1 MAEDN
6 KENPFKVFESLG
18 KEILSGLLDNV
29 EKKYLNLSGTEKEKF
44 YGAKPADKLRVLE
57 ASVRKKRDEA
67 GRILVETLFSKEKE
81 STSAEVLPEI
91 KAGPD
96 ESAEFT
102 DPLKLCPR
110 EEFQRLCKEKAGE
123 IYPIKE
129 RKNRTRL
136 ALIIC
141 NIEFKKLSRRNGA
154 EVDIEGMKRLLEG
167 LGYSVD
173 VKKQLTATEMQS
185 VLQEFAARPEHKSS
199 DSTFLVFMS
208 HGFLEGICGTM
219 HSEEQPDMLSYDTIF
234 QIFNNNNCQSLKDKP
249 KIIIVQAC
257 RGEKKGISWHKDS
270 LSVSADSSSQS
281 SENLEE
287 ETIHNAHM
295 EKDFIAFWASTPHN
309 LSWRDETQG
318 SPFITRLI
326 TCLQKYSW
334 CYHLEEVFQ
343 KVQQSFEKP
352 SIKTQMPTIERVTL
366 TRDFYLFP
374 GN

>member
-1 MAEDN
+1 MW
-6 KENPFKVFESLG
+6 
-18 KEILSGLLDNV
+18 
-29 EKKYLNLSGTEKEKF
+29 
-44 YGAKPADKLRVLE
+44 
-57 ASVRKKRDEA
+57 
-67 GRILVETLFSKEKE
+67 
-81 STSAEVLPEI
+81 
-91 KAGPD
+91 AGPD

-102 DPLKLCPR
+102 DTLELCPP
-110 EEFQRLCKEKAGE
+110 EEFLRLCKEKAGE

-141 NIEFKKLSRRNGA
+141 NIEFNNLPPRSRA

-185 VLQEFAARPEHKSS
+185 VLQEFAARPEHRSS

-208 HGFLEGICGTM
+208 HGFLEGICGTT
-219 HSEEQPDMLSYDTIF
+219 HSEEQPDMLSLDTIF

-295 EKDFIAFWASTPHN
+295 EKDFIVFWASTPHN

-343 KVQQSFEKP
+343 KVIFSFLYYSFIHEFK
-352 SIKTQMPTIERVTL
+352 KHL
-366 TRDFYLFP
+366 LLFIF
-374 GN
+374 

>member
-67 GRILVETLFSKEKE
+67 GRILVETFFSKEKE
-81 STSAEVLPEI
+81 STSAEVPSEMW
-91 KAGPD
+91 AGPD

-102 DPLKLCPR
+102 DTLELCPP
-110 EEFQRLCKEKAGE
+110 EEFLRLCKEKAGE

-141 NIEFKKLSRRNGA
+141 NIEFNNLPPRSRA

-167 LGYSVD
+167 LDYSVE

-185 VLQEFAARPEHKSS
+185 VLQEFAARPEHRSS

-208 HGFLEGICGTM
+208 HGFLEGICGTT
-219 HSEEQPDMLSYDTIF
+219 HSEEQPDMLSLDTIF

-257 RGEKKGISWHKDS
+257 RGANSGEPLVRDS
-270 LSVSADSSSQS
+270 PSVSEDSPSESSD
-281 SENLEE
+281 NLEADAVH
-287 ETIHNAHM
+287 IAHV
-295 EKDFIAFWASTPHN
+295 EKDFIAFWASAPYN
-309 LSWRDETQG
+309 LSWRDEREG

-326 TCLQKYSW
+326 SYFHKYSSR
-334 CYHLEEVFQ
+334 CHLVEVFR
-343 KVQQSFEKP
+343 KVQRSFEKP
-352 SIKTQMPTIERVTL
+352 PVKIQVPTIKRHTL
-366 TRDFYLFP
+366 IRCFYLFP